1 MQDKDEQLLKKRIS
15 ELAALCYQRDI
26 RSYTDFLTLNEQT
39 IFHSMKRTLPP
50 VTWLMGGGYETAE
63 RKIVCFLPSYEDE
76 TADLPIS
83 ILEAVPASPRFAEAL
98 THRDFLGAI
107 MNLGISRSCIGDILM
122 NENGCFIF
130 CLEKMAPFLIQE
142 LKMVRHTQVSCRPA
156 TQALAAAPNCETVSG
171 SVASPRLDSV
181 ISLVFK
187 TSRSKTLPFIEGER
201 VFIDGR
207 LCISPGRQLKEG
219 EIISVRGLGKFRYT
233 GAGHQTK
240 KGRLFVNAEKYI

>member
-122 NENGCFIF
+122 KNTRRKLVKSKF
-130 CLEKMAPFLIQE
+130 
-142 LKMVRHTQVSCRPA
+142 
-156 TQALAAAPNCETVSG
+156 
-171 SVASPRLDSV
+171 SV
-181 ISLVFK
+181 IVDYCMSCVCTALKTNYDVAVVCENIGNFTLALVAPVGTYNCFYHFTK
-187 TSRSKTLPFIEGER
+187 LLFADSRSAVNKI
-201 VFIDGR
+201 
-207 LCISPGRQLKEG
+207 
-219 EIISVRGLGKFRYT
+219 YT
-233 GAGHQTK
+233 
-240 KGRLFVNAEKYI
+240 